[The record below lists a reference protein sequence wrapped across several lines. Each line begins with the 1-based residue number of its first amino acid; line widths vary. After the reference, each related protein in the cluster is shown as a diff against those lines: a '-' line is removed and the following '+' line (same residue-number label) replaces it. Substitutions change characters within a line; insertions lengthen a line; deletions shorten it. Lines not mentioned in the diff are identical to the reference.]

1 MTDNERRSITL
12 TIYIFLG
19 MALLAAVGILISAL
33 ASTAPNAW
41 VTRQAAIVSI
51 LFCLILFGLTLF
63 KQFWIPRLALPALAY
78 LIAAYLVAINFG
90 VRDTTV
96 SLFPVSITLAGLL
109 LGRAGIFAFASLS
122 VATLLGIGYAEYTG
136 LLVTPLSD
144 HTTLITMIT
153 GPTLLGLTSLM
164 IYLMVDYLHRSL
176 DQTRQNEHTLAEQ
189 NQQLAAY
196 RATLETQVADRTR
209 AAEAARQRAE
219 AAQHALED
227 EIWLS
232 KGLLPLNQ
240 ALSGEQ
246 EPGLLATRAIQIVCD
261 TLQASVGVAYLAQ
274 SDGLDVIATYAVLHG
289 DGKPGHLRLG
299 EGLAGQAALERQ
311 PVIVRDIA
319 PAHLSL
325 TSGLGDALP
334 SAVVAWPMTYGDT
347 LIGALEV
354 GFFGAMPERVP
365 AFLERAAELIAV
377 ALHTAQSRQRINALL
392 AETR

>member
-1 MTDNERRSITL
+1 
-12 TIYIFLG
+12 
-19 MALLAAVGILISAL
+19 
-33 ASTAPNAW
+33 
-41 VTRQAAIVSI
+41 
-51 LFCLILFGLTLF
+51 
-63 KQFWIPRLALPALAY
+63 
-78 LIAAYLVAINFG
+78 
-90 VRDTTV
+90 
-96 SLFPVSITLAGLL
+96 
-109 LGRAGIFAFASLS
+109 
-122 VATLLGIGYAEYTG
+122 
-136 LLVTPLSD
+136 
-144 HTTLITMIT
+144 
-153 GPTLLGLTSLM
+153 
-164 IYLMVDYLHRSL
+164 MVDYLHRSL